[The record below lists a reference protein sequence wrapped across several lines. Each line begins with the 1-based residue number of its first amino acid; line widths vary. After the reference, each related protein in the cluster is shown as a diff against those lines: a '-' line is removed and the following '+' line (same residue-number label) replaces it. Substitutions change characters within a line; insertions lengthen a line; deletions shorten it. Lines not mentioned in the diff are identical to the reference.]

1 MLNLVRYYQPFSNDL
16 IIVFSEELVAEA
28 HTLCIQLEN
37 AMQDTVKEQ
46 DQSFMVTT
54 FRDSQLFYALTFF
67 SKRKK
72 KMEKQTGIRLGLRGS
87 YGFLVHF

>member
-1 MLNLVRYYQPFSNDL
+1 
-16 IIVFSEELVAEA
+16 
-28 HTLCIQLEN
+28 
-37 AMQDTVKEQ
+37 MQDTVKEQ